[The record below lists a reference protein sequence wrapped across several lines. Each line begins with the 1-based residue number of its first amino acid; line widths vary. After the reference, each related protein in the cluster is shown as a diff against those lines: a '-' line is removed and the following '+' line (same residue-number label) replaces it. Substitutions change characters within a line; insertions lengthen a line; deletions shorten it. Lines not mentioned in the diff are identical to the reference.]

1 MNTKSFGNGYVGI
14 KINSISEIMKYN
26 ALKEIFSIWSDDED
40 TSFEDDIEVT
50 DDDGN
55 VTEREPTENEKIERY
70 LEAFNNGIVLYAVF
84 QLDCG
89 QVFSDLPTTF
99 QSKYAIGQQVFIMM
113 DNKIVSGRI
122 VFISLSDYEDD
133 KKLYVDYRSR
143 DIGEKIYRIVSANLC
158 PTRYLDYYSFSE
170 RDRIERNL
178 KVALNKNYVILEI
191 DRNYVSRSLGDI
203 FSSKEELVKHLME
216 Q

>member
-1 MNTKSFGNGYVGI
+1 MNTKNFGNGYVGI

-40 TSFEDDIEVT
+40 TSLEDDVKVM

-55 VTEREPTENEKIERY
+55 VTEREPTENEKIERI
-70 LEAFNNGIVLYAVF
+70 LEAFNNGTVLYAVF
-84 QLDCG
+84 HLDCG
-89 QVFSDLPTTF
+89 RVFSDLATTL

-133 KKLYVDYRSR
+133 KKLYVDYHSR
-143 DIGEKIYRIVSANLC
+143 DIGEKIYNIVSANLC

-170 RDRIERNL
+170 SDRIKRIL
-178 KVALNKNYVILEI
+178 KVALNKNYVVLEI
-191 DRNYVSRSLGDI
+191 GRNYVSRSLGDI

>member
-1 MNTKSFGNGYVGI
+1 MNTKNFGSGYVGI

-26 ALKEIFSIWSDDED
+26 ALKEQFSIWNEYECAFDDD
-40 TSFEDDIEVT
+40 VEVT

-55 VTEREPTENEKIERY
+55 VTEREPTENEKIERI
-70 LEAFNNGIVLYAVF
+70 LEAFNNGTVLYAVF

-89 QVFSDLPTTF
+89 RVFSDLATTF
-99 QSKYAIGQQVFIMM
+99 QSKYAIGQQVFTMK

-133 KKLYVDYRSR
+133 KKLYVDYHCR
-143 DIGEKIYRIVSANLC
+143 DIGEKIYNIVSANLC

-170 RDRIERNL
+170 RDRIKRIL
-178 KVALNKNYVILEI
+178 KVALNKNYIVLEI
-191 DRNYVSRSLGDI
+191 GRNYVSRSLGDI

>member
-1 MNTKSFGNGYVGI
+1 MNTKNFGNGYVGI

-26 ALKEIFSIWSDDED
+26 VLKEQFSIWNEYED
-40 TSFEDDIEVT
+40 TFDYDVEVT

-89 QVFSDLPTTF
+89 RVFSDLPTTF
-99 QSKYAIGQQVFIMM
+99 QSKYTIGQQVFIMM

-133 KKLYVDYRSR
+133 KKLYVDYHCR
-143 DIGEKIYRIVSANLC
+143 DIGEKIYNIVRANLC

-178 KVALNKNYVILEI
+178 KVALNKNYVVLEI
-191 DRNYVSRSLGDI
+191 GRNYVSRSLGDI

>member
-1 MNTKSFGNGYVGI
+1 MNTKNFGNGYVGI

-26 ALKEIFSIWSDDED
+26 ALKEQFSIWNEHEGTFDDD
-40 TSFEDDIEVT
+40 VEVT

-70 LEAFNNGIVLYAVF
+70 LEAFNNGTVLYAVF

-89 QVFSDLPTTF
+89 RVFSDLATTY
-99 QSKYAIGQQVFIMM
+99 QSKYAIGQQVFIMR
-113 DNKIVSGRI
+113 DNKIASGRI
-122 VFISLSDYEDD
+122 VLISLSDYEDD
-133 KKLYVDYRSR
+133 KKLYVDYHSR
-143 DIGEKIYRIVSANLC
+143 DIGERIYNIVSTNLC
-158 PTRYLDYYSFSE
+158 PTSYRNYYSFSE
-170 RDRIERNL
+170 RDRIERCL
-178 KVALNKNYVILEI
+178 KAALNNNYVILDI
-191 DRNYVSRSLGDI
+191 DRNYVSKRLGDI

>member
-1 MNTKSFGNGYVGI
+1 MNTKNFGNGYVGI

-26 ALKEIFSIWSDDED
+26 ALKEQFSIWNEYEGTFDDD
-40 TSFEDDIEVT
+40 VEVT

-55 VTEREPTENEKIERY
+55 ATEREPTENEKIERY
-70 LEAFNNGIVLYAVF
+70 LEAFNNGTVLYAVF
-84 QLDCG
+84 HLDCG
-89 QVFSDLPTTF
+89 RVFSDLATTF
-99 QSKYAIGQQVFIMM
+99 QSKYAIGQQVFTMK

-133 KKLYVDYRSR
+133 KKLYVDYHCR
-143 DIGEKIYRIVSANLC
+143 DIGEKIYNIVSANLC

-178 KVALNKNYVILEI
+178 KVSLNKNYVVLEI
-191 DRNYVSRSLGDI
+191 DGYFVSRGLRDI

>member
-1 MNTKSFGNGYVGI
+1 MNTKDFGNGYIGI

-26 ALKEIFSIWSDDED
+26 ALKEQFSIWNEYEGTFDDD
-40 TSFEDDIEVT
+40 VEVT

-89 QVFSDLPTTF
+89 RVFSDLPTTF

-158 PTRYLDYYSFSE
+158 STRYLDYYSFSE

-178 KVALNKNYVILEI
+178 KVALNKNYVVLDI
-191 DRNYVSRSLGDI
+191 DRTYVSRSLGDI

>member
-1 MNTKSFGNGYVGI
+1 MNTKNFGSGYVGI

-26 ALKEIFSIWSDDED
+26 ALKEQFSIWNEYEGTFDDD
-40 TSFEDDIEVT
+40 VEVT
-50 DDDGN
+50 DDDGS

-70 LEAFNNGIVLYAVF
+70 LEAFNNGTVLYAVF
-84 QLDCG
+84 HLDCG
-89 QVFSDLPTTF
+89 LVFSDLPTTF

-133 KKLYVDYRSR
+133 KKLYVDYHSR
-143 DIGEKIYRIVSANLC
+143 DIGEKIYNIVSANLC
-158 PTRYLDYYSFSE
+158 PTRYLDYASFSE
-170 RDRIERNL
+170 SDRIKRIL
-178 KVALNKNYVILEI
+178 KVALNKNYVVLEI
-191 DRNYVSRSLGDI
+191 GRNYVSRSLGDI

>member
-1 MNTKSFGNGYVGI
+1 MNTKNFGNGYVGI

-26 ALKEIFSIWSDDED
+26 ALKENFSIWNEYEGTFDDD
-40 TSFEDDIEVT
+40 VEVT

-70 LEAFNNGIVLYAVF
+70 LEAFNNGTVLYAVF

-89 QVFSDLPTTF
+89 RVFSDLATTF
-99 QSKYAIGQQVFIMM
+99 QCKYAIGQQVFIMR

-122 VFISLSDYEDD
+122 VLISLSDYEDD

-143 DIGEKIYRIVSANLC
+143 DIGERIYDIVSTNLC
-158 PTRYLDYYSFSE
+158 PTSYRNYYSFSE
-170 RDRIERNL
+170 RDRIERCL
-178 KVALNKNYVILEI
+178 KAALNN
-191 DRNYVSRSLGDI
+191 N
-203 FSSKEELVKHLME
+203 
-216 Q
+216 

>member
-1 MNTKSFGNGYVGI
+1 MNTKNFGNGYVGI

-26 ALKEIFSIWSDDED
+26 ALKEQFSIWNEYEGTFDDD
-40 TSFEDDIEVT
+40 VEVT

-70 LEAFNNGIVLYAVF
+70 LEAFNNGTILYAVF

-89 QVFSDLPTTF
+89 RVFSDLATTY
-99 QSKYAIGQQVFIMM
+99 QSKYAIGQQVFIMR

-122 VFISLSDYEDD
+122 VLISLSDYEDV

-143 DIGEKIYRIVSANLC
+143 DRRKNIQ
-158 PTRYLDYYSFSE
+158 YSEYKFVPYK
-170 RDRIERNL
+170 L
-178 KVALNKNYVILEI
+178 
-191 DRNYVSRSLGDI
+191 
-203 FSSKEELVKHLME
+203 SKLLFF

>member
-1 MNTKSFGNGYVGI
+1 MNTKNFGSGYVGI

-26 ALKEIFSIWSDDED
+26 ALKEHFSIWNEYEGTFDDD
-40 TSFEDDIEVT
+40 VEVT

-89 QVFSDLPTTF
+89 RVFSDLPTTF

>member
-1 MNTKSFGNGYVGI
+1 MNTKNFGNGYVGI

-26 ALKEIFSIWSDDED
+26 ALKEQFSIWNEYEGTFDDD
-40 TSFEDDIEVT
+40 VEVT

-89 QVFSDLPTTF
+89 RVFSDLPTTF

-122 VFISLSDYEDD
+122 VFISLSDYEYD

>member
-1 MNTKSFGNGYVGI
+1 MNTKNFGNGYVGI

-26 ALKEIFSIWSDDED
+26 ALKDIFSIWSEYEYTFDDD
-40 TSFEDDIEVT
+40 VEVT
-50 DDDGN
+50 ADDGK

-89 QVFSDLPTTF
+89 RVFSDLPTTF

>member
-1 MNTKSFGNGYVGI
+1 MNTKNFGSGYVGI

-26 ALKEIFSIWSDDED
+26 SLKEQFSIWNEYEGTFDDD
-40 TSFEDDIEVT
+40 VEVT

-89 QVFSDLPTTF
+89 RVFSDLPTTF

-122 VFISLSDYEDD
+122 VFISLSDYEYD

>member
-1 MNTKSFGNGYVGI
+1 MNTKDFGNGYVGI

-26 ALKEIFSIWSDDED
+26 ALKEQFSIWNEYEGTFDDD
-40 TSFEDDIEVT
+40 VEVT

-89 QVFSDLPTTF
+89 RVFSDLPTTF

-133 KKLYVDYRSR
+133 KKLYVEYRSR
-143 DIGEKIYRIVSANLC
+143 DIGEKIYNIVSANLC
-158 PTRYLDYYSFSE
+158 PTRYLNYYSFSE

>member
-1 MNTKSFGNGYVGI
+1 MNTKDFENGYVGI

-26 ALKEIFSIWSDDED
+26 ALKEIFSIWSEYEYTFDDD
-40 TSFEDDIEVT
+40 VEVT
-50 DDDGN
+50 DDNGN

-70 LEAFNNGIVLYAVF
+70 LEAFNNGTVLYAVF
-84 QLDCG
+84 HLDCG
-89 QVFSDLPTTF
+89 RIFSDLPTTF

-133 KKLYVDYRSR
+133 KKLYVDYHCR
-143 DIGEKIYRIVSANLC
+143 DIGEKIYNIVSTNLC
-158 PTRYLDYYSFSE
+158 PTRYLNYYSFSE

-178 KVALNKNYVILEI
+178 KAALNKNYVVLDIE
-191 DRNYVSRSLGDI
+191 RTYVSRSLGDI

>member
-1 MNTKSFGNGYVGI
+1 MNTKNFGNGYVGI

-26 ALKEIFSIWSDDED
+26 ALKEQFSIWNEYECAFDDD
-40 TSFEDDIEVT
+40 VEVT
-50 DDDGN
+50 DDNGN
-55 VTEREPTENEKIERY
+55 VTEREPTENEKIERI
-70 LEAFNNGIVLYAVF
+70 LEAFNSGTVLYAVF

-89 QVFSDLPTTF
+89 RVFSDLATTF
-99 QSKYAIGQQVFIMM
+99 QSKYAIGQQVFTMK

-133 KKLYVDYRSR
+133 KKLYVDYHCR
-143 DIGEKIYRIVSANLC
+143 DIGEKIYNIVSANLC

-170 RDRIERNL
+170 RDRIKRIL
-178 KVALNKNYVILEI
+178 KVALNKNYIVLEI
-191 DRNYVSRSLGDI
+191 GRNYVSRSLGDI

>member
-1 MNTKSFGNGYVGI
+1 MNTKNFGNGYVGI

-26 ALKEIFSIWSDDED
+26 ALKEQFSIWNEYEGTFDDD
-40 TSFEDDIEVT
+40 VEVT
-50 DDDGN
+50 ADDGK

-70 LEAFNNGIVLYAVF
+70 LEAFNNGTVLYAVF
-84 QLDCG
+84 HLDCG
-89 QVFSDLPTTF
+89 LVFSDLPTTF
-99 QSKYAIGQQVFIMM
+99 QSKHAIGQQVFIMM

-143 DIGEKIYRIVSANLC
+143 DIGEKIYNIVSANLC
-158 PTRYLDYYSFSE
+158 PTRYLNYYSFSE

>member
-1 MNTKSFGNGYVGI
+1 M
-14 KINSISEIMKYN
+14 
-26 ALKEIFSIWSDDED
+26 
-40 TSFEDDIEVT
+40 
-50 DDDGN
+50 
-55 VTEREPTENEKIERY
+55 
-70 LEAFNNGIVLYAVF
+70 
-84 QLDCG
+84 
-89 QVFSDLPTTF
+89 
-99 QSKYAIGQQVFIMM
+99 
-113 DNKIVSGRI
+113 
-122 VFISLSDYEDD
+122 
-133 KKLYVDYRSR
+133 
-143 DIGEKIYRIVSANLC
+143 C

>member
-1 MNTKSFGNGYVGI
+1 MNTKNFGNGYVGI

-26 ALKEIFSIWSDDED
+26 ALKEQFSIWNEYECAFDDD
-40 TSFEDDIEVT
+40 VEVT

-55 VTEREPTENEKIERY
+55 ATEREPTENEKIERY
-70 LEAFNNGIVLYAVF
+70 LEAFNNGTVLYAVF

-89 QVFSDLPTTF
+89 RVFSDLATTF
-99 QSKYAIGQQVFIMM
+99 QSKYAIGQQVFTMK

-122 VFISLSDYEDD
+122 VFISLSDCEDD
-133 KKLYVDYRSR
+133 KKLYVDYHCR
-143 DIGEKIYRIVSANLC
+143 DIGEKIYNIVSANLC

-178 KVALNKNYVILEI
+178 KVSLNKNYVVLEI
-191 DRNYVSRSLGDI
+191 DGYFVSRGFRDI

>member
-1 MNTKSFGNGYVGI
+1 MNTKNFGNGYVGI

-26 ALKEIFSIWSDDED
+26 ALKEQFSIWNEYECAFDDD
-40 TSFEDDIEVT
+40 VEVT
-50 DDDGN
+50 DDNGN
-55 VTEREPTENEKIERY
+55 VTEREPTENEKIERI
-70 LEAFNNGIVLYAVF
+70 LEAFNNGTVLYAVF

-89 QVFSDLPTTF
+89 RVFSDLATTF
-99 QSKYAIGQQVFIMM
+99 QSKYAIGQQVFTMK
-113 DNKIVSGRI
+113 DNKIASGRI

-133 KKLYVDYRSR
+133 KKLYVDYHCR
-143 DIGEKIYRIVSANLC
+143 DIGEKIYNIVSANLC

-178 KVALNKNYVILEI
+178 KVSLNKNYVVLEI
-191 DRNYVSRSLGDI
+191 DGYFVSRGFRDI

>member
-1 MNTKSFGNGYVGI
+1 MNTKNFENGYVGI

-26 ALKEIFSIWSDDED
+26 ALKEIFSIWSEYEYTFDDD
-40 TSFEDDIEVT
+40 VEVT
-50 DDDGN
+50 DDNGN

-70 LEAFNNGIVLYAVF
+70 LEAFNNGTVLYAVF

-89 QVFSDLPTTF
+89 RIFSDLPTTF

-133 KKLYVDYRSR
+133 KKLYVDYHCR
-143 DIGEKIYRIVSANLC
+143 DIGEKIYNIVSTNLC
-158 PTRYLDYYSFSE
+158 PTRYLNYYSFSE

-178 KVALNKNYVILEI
+178 KAALNKNYVVLGIE
-191 DRNYVSRSLGDI
+191 RTYVSRSLGDI

>member
-1 MNTKSFGNGYVGI
+1 MNTKNFGNGYVGI

-26 ALKEIFSIWSDDED
+26 ALKEQFSIWNEYECAFDDD
-40 TSFEDDIEVT
+40 VEVT

-55 VTEREPTENEKIERY
+55 VTEREPTENEKIERI
-70 LEAFNNGIVLYAVF
+70 LEAFNNGTVLYAVF

-89 QVFSDLPTTF
+89 RVFSDLATTF
-99 QSKYAIGQQVFIMM
+99 QSKYAIGQQVFTMK

-133 KKLYVDYRSR
+133 KKLYVDYHCR
-143 DIGEKIYRIVSANLC
+143 DIGEKIYNIVSANLC

-170 RDRIERNL
+170 RDRIKRIL
-178 KVALNKNYVILEI
+178 KVALNKNYVVLEI
-191 DRNYVSRSLGDI
+191 GRNYVSRSLGDI
-203 FSSKEELVKHLME
+203 FSSKEELIKHLME

>member
-1 MNTKSFGNGYVGI
+1 MNTKNFGSGYVGI

-26 ALKEIFSIWSDDED
+26 ALKEQFSIWNEYEGTFDDD
-40 TSFEDDIEVT
+40 VEVT

-89 QVFSDLPTTF
+89 RVFSDLPTTF

-158 PTRYLDYYSFSE
+158 PTRYLNYYSFSE